1 MTLRGRG
8 KMSDKLEFS
17 NNLFTIKD
25 LYLPGMVSIRTHLFD
40 KKFQKT
46 IKDVFKINVPNKLEF
61 TSNKNLYLAW
71 MSTNEL
77 LLKIKSSPSQGQ
89 GKVEKL
95 IEHFS
100 YDNVM
105 QVPKLLKIVI
115 SKGVGAAVNDKKL
128 VEHAI
133 NEITEISGQ
142 KAIATISK
150 RIISPVTLSKYT

>member
-1 MTLRGRG
+1 MMYIPRL
-8 KMSDKLEFS
+8 
-17 NNLFTIKD
+17 
-25 LYLPGMVSIRTHLFD
+25 
-40 KKFQKT
+40 KKEYKEVV
-46 IKDVFKINVPNKLEF
+46 I
-61 TSNKNLYLAW
+61 S
-71 MSTNEL
+71 
-77 LLKIKSSPSQGQ
+77 
-89 GKVEKL
+89 KL

-150 RIISPVTLSKYT
+150 KDEIGRASCRERV